1 MKYHVYTIEV
11 MDVALD
17 FEKEVTEFTNKLL
30 EKNVRREDI
39 NIEYKINDVKEL
51 GTFYYAII
59 SWWE

>member
-17 FEKEVTEFTNKLL
+17 FEKEVMNYVNALL
-30 EKNVRREDI
+30 QKNIKKEDI
-39 NIEYKINDVKEL
+39 KIEYKINDVKDM
-51 GTFYYAII
+51 GVFFYAII